1 MTSQVTYDNLPQ
13 AVMSLHEKLDAIGG
27 KIENLSRKQ
36 QLLASENDPPIGVEE
51 AAKLLMISK
60 AGIYAKVSRN
70 AIPYYKTG
78 GKLYFSRAELI
89 ENIHAARHPAKEQ
102 QENEELSGLLPQLFI
117 DRSSPEAPQ

>member
-13 AVMSLHEKLDAIGG
+13 AVMSLHEKLDVIGG

-36 QLLASENDPPIGVEE
+36 LFASENDPPIGVEE

-70 AIPYYKTG
+70 AIPYYKIG

-89 ENIHAARHPAKEQ
+89 DNIQSARHPAKENG
-102 QENEELSGLLPQLFI
+102 ENDQLSGLLPKLFI
-117 DRSSPEAPQ
+117 DRSSPETPQ